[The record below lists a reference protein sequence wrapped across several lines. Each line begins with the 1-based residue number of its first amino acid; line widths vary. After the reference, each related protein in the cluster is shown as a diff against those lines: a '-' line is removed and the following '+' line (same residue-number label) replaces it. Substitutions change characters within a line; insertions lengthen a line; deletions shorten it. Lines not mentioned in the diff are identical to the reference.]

1 MATKFINLNNLA
13 TFLAKLKTLFV
24 AKELKTGSTNTYK
37 VLSDNNL
44 TDELVAKIKNAGDST
59 FSGAYADLTGKPA
72 IGGKEIA
79 SGNQTAASLGL
90 ATPTDVTAAANN
102 ARTGAVNDI
111 KNLGYQTAA
120 NVETAITAKGYQ
132 TAAQVNT
139 IVTGKGYQTA
149 ANVDAKVNAAKTEL
163 QNSLGSAF
171 RAKGSTMFA
180 SLPAPAS
187 ATKGDVW
194 NITDQFTTTDQFV
207 DGSGKTLPAGTNV
220 VAVAVT
226 TGDTT
231 VMKWDALTGMI
242 DLSGYMRKTDITRP
256 ATPKSTPCS
265 PKGPRPWR
273 KHTSPSTA
281 SHGRSRTCCN
291 APTRALCSRPPTPSA
306 RSSKPPPTST
316 PTQSAAHGHAS
327 PTPSDEAASGNA
339 PHKRQENT

>member
-44 TDELVAKIKNAGDST
+44 TDELVAKIKNASDST
-59 FSGAYADLTGKPA
+59 FSGAYTDLTGKPS

-90 ATPTDVTAAANN
+90 ATPADVTTAANN
-102 ARTGAVNDI
+102 ARAGAVNDI
-111 KNLGYQTAA
+111 KNL
-120 NVETAITAKGYQ
+120 
-132 TAAQVNT
+132 
-139 IVTGKGYQTA
+139 GYQTA

-242 DLSGYMRKTDITRP
+242 DLSGYMRKTDITP
-256 ATPKSTPCS
+256 ASD
-265 PKGPRPWR
+265 
-273 KHTSPSTA
+273 A
-281 SHGRSRTCCN
+281 EID
-291 APTRALCSRPPTPSA
+291 ALFA
-306 RSSKPPPTST
+306 
-316 PTQSAAHGHAS
+316 
-327 PTPSDEAASGNA
+327 
-339 PHKRQENT
+339 

>member
-24 AKELKTGSTNTYK
+24 AKELKTGSPNTYK
-37 VLSDNNL
+37 VPPTTTSPTNSSPRSRTPATPSL
-44 TDELVAKIKNAGDST
+44 
-59 FSGAYADLTGKPA
+59 SGAYADLTGKPS

-90 ATPTDVTAAANN
+90 ATPADVTTAANN
-102 ARTGAVNDI
+102 ARTGAVDDV
-111 KNLGYQTAA
+111 KKLGYQTAA
-120 NVETAITAKGYQ
+120 NVETSISTKGYQ
-132 TAAQVNT
+132 TAAQVDT

-149 ANVDAKVNAAKTEL
+149 ANVDSKVHAAKTEL

-171 RAKGSTMFA
+171 RAKGSTAFA

-194 NITDQFTTTDQFV
+194 NITDQFTTDGRFV

-242 DLSGYMRKTDITRP
+242 DLSGYMRKTDLTP
-256 ATPKSTPCS
+256 ASD
-265 PKGPRPWR
+265 
-273 KHTSPSTA
+273 A
-281 SHGRSRTCCN
+281 EID
-291 APTRALCSRPPTPSA
+291 ALFA
-306 RSSKPPPTST
+306 
-316 PTQSAAHGHAS
+316 
-327 PTPSDEAASGNA
+327 
-339 PHKRQENT
+339 

>member
-24 AKELKTGSTNTYK
+24 AKELKTGSPNTYK

-44 TDELVAKIKNAGDST
+44 TDELVTKIQNAGDST
-59 FSGAYADLTGKPA
+59 FSGAYADLTGKPS

-90 ATPTDVTAAANN
+90 ATPADVTTAANN
-102 ARTGAVNDI
+102 ARAGAINDV

-120 NVETAITAKGYQ
+120 NV
-132 TAAQVNT
+132 
-139 IVTGKGYQTA
+139 
-149 ANVDAKVNAAKTEL
+149 DSKVNAAKTEL

-171 RAKGSTMFA
+171 RAKGSTAFA

-194 NITDQFTTTDQFV
+194 NITDQFTTDDQFV

-242 DLSGYMRKTDITRP
+242 DLSGYMRKTDLTP
-256 ATPKSTPCS
+256 ASD
-265 PKGPRPWR
+265 
-273 KHTSPSTA
+273 A
-281 SHGRSRTCCN
+281 EID
-291 APTRALCSRPPTPSA
+291 ALFA
-306 RSSKPPPTST
+306 
-316 PTQSAAHGHAS
+316 
-327 PTPSDEAASGNA
+327 
-339 PHKRQENT
+339 

>member
-44 TDELVAKIKNAGDST
+44 TDELVAKIRNAGDST
-59 FSGAYADLTGKPA
+59 FSGAYTDLTGKPS

-90 ATPTDVTAAANN
+90 ATPADVTTAANN
-102 ARTGAVNDI
+102 ARAGAVNDI

-132 TAAQVNT
+132 TAAQVDT

-149 ANVDAKVNAAKTEL
+149 ANVDSKVNAAKTEL

-180 SLPAPAS
+180 SLPAPHPPPR
-187 ATKGDVW
+187 ATC
-194 NITDQFTTTDQFV
+194 
-207 DGSGKTLPAGTNV
+207 GT
-220 VAVAVT
+220 
-226 TGDTT
+226 
-231 VMKWDALTGMI
+231 
-242 DLSGYMRKTDITRP
+242 SQ
-256 ATPKSTPCS
+256 
-265 PKGPRPWR
+265 
-273 KHTSPSTA
+273 TSS
-281 SHGRSRTCCN
+281 
-291 APTRALCSRPPTPSA
+291 
-306 RSSKPPPTST
+306 PPPTSSSTAQARPCPPAPTSSPWPSPPAT
-316 PTQSAAHGHAS
+316 P
-327 PTPSDEAASGNA
+327 PS
-339 PHKRQENT
+339 

>member
-13 TFLAKLKTLFV
+13 TFLAKLRTLFV
-24 AKELKTGSTNTYK
+24 AKELKTGSPNTYK

-44 TDELVAKIKNAGDST
+44 TDELVTKIKNAGDST
-59 FSGAYADLTGKPA
+59 FSGAYTDLTGKPS

-90 ATPTDVTAAANN
+90 ATPADVTTAANN
-102 ARTGAVNDI
+102 ARAGAINDV

-120 NVETAITAKGYQ
+120 
-132 TAAQVNT
+132 QVDT

-149 ANVDAKVNAAKTEL
+149 ANVDSKVNAAKTEL

-171 RAKGSTMFA
+171 RAKGSTAFA

-194 NITDQFTTTDQFV
+194 NITDQFTTDDQFV

-242 DLSGYMRKTDITRP
+242 DLSGYMRKTDLTP
-256 ATPKSTPCS
+256 ASD
-265 PKGPRPWR
+265 
-273 KHTSPSTA
+273 A
-281 SHGRSRTCCN
+281 EID
-291 APTRALCSRPPTPSA
+291 ALFA
-306 RSSKPPPTST
+306 
-316 PTQSAAHGHAS
+316 
-327 PTPSDEAASGNA
+327 
-339 PHKRQENT
+339 

>member
-24 AKELKTGSTNTYK
+24 AKELKTGSPNTYK

-44 TDELVAKIKNAGDST
+44 TDELVTKINNAGDST
-59 FSGAYADLTGKPA
+59 FSGAYADLTGKPS

-90 ATPTDVTAAANN
+90 TTPTDVTTAANN
-102 ARTGAVNDI
+102 ARTGAINDI

-120 NVETAITAKGYQ
+120 NV
-132 TAAQVNT
+132 
-139 IVTGKGYQTA
+139 
-149 ANVDAKVNAAKTEL
+149 DSKVNAAKTEL

-171 RAKGSTMFA
+171 RAKGSTAFA

-242 DLSGYMRKTDITRP
+242 DLSGYMRKTDLTP
-256 ATPKSTPCS
+256 ASD
-265 PKGPRPWR
+265 
-273 KHTSPSTA
+273 A
-281 SHGRSRTCCN
+281 EID
-291 APTRALCSRPPTPSA
+291 ALFA
-306 RSSKPPPTST
+306 
-316 PTQSAAHGHAS
+316 
-327 PTPSDEAASGNA
+327 
-339 PHKRQENT
+339 

>member
-24 AKELKTGSTNTYK
+24 AKELKTGSPNTYK

-44 TDELVAKIKNAGDST
+44 TDELVTKIKNAGDST
-59 FSGAYADLTGKPA
+59 FSGAYADLTGKPS

-90 ATPTDVTAAANN
+90 ATPTDVTTAANN
-102 ARTGAVNDI
+102 ARTGAINDI

-120 NVETAITAKGYQ
+120 NVNTIVTGKGYQ
-132 TAAQVNT
+132 TAAQVDT

-171 RAKGSTMFA
+171 RAKGSTAFA

-242 DLSGYMRKTDITRP
+242 DLSGYMRKTDITP
-256 ATPKSTPCS
+256 ASD
-265 PKGPRPWR
+265 
-273 KHTSPSTA
+273 A
-281 SHGRSRTCCN
+281 EID
-291 APTRALCSRPPTPSA
+291 ALFA
-306 RSSKPPPTST
+306 
-316 PTQSAAHGHAS
+316 
-327 PTPSDEAASGNA
+327 
-339 PHKRQENT
+339 

>member
-13 TFLAKLKTLFV
+13 TFLAKLRTLFV

-44 TDELVAKIKNAGDST
+44 TDELVTKIKNAGDST
-59 FSGAYADLTGKPA
+59 FSGAYADLTGKPS

-79 SGNQTAASLGL
+79 SGNQTAASQ
-90 ATPTDVTAAANN
+90 
-102 ARTGAVNDI
+102 ARTGAVNDV

-132 TAAQVNT
+132 NAAQVDT

-171 RAKGSTMFA
+171 RAKGSTAFA
-180 SLPAPAS
+180 SLPVPAS
-187 ATKGDVW
+187 ASKGDVW
-194 NITDQFTTTDQFV
+194 NITDQFTTDGRFV

-242 DLSGYMRKTDITRP
+242 DLSGYMRKTDITP
-256 ATPKSTPCS
+256 ASD
-265 PKGPRPWR
+265 
-273 KHTSPSTA
+273 A
-281 SHGRSRTCCN
+281 EID
-291 APTRALCSRPPTPSA
+291 ALFA
-306 RSSKPPPTST
+306 
-316 PTQSAAHGHAS
+316 
-327 PTPSDEAASGNA
+327 
-339 PHKRQENT
+339 

>member
-24 AKELKTGSTNTYK
+24 AKELKTGSPNTYK

-44 TDELVAKIKNAGDST
+44 TDELVTKINNAGDST
-59 FSGAYADLTGKPA
+59 FSGAYADLTGKPS

-90 ATPTDVTAAANN
+90 ATPTDVTTAANN

-111 KNLGYQTAA
+111 KNL
-120 NVETAITAKGYQ
+120 
-132 TAAQVNT
+132 
-139 IVTGKGYQTA
+139 GYQTA

-187 ATKGDVW
+187 AIKGDVW

-226 TGDTT
+226 TGDTP
-231 VMKWDALTGMI
+231 VM
-242 DLSGYMRKTDITRP
+242 SGYMRKTDITP
-256 ATPKSTPCS
+256 ASD
-265 PKGPRPWR
+265 
-273 KHTSPSTA
+273 A
-281 SHGRSRTCCN
+281 EID
-291 APTRALCSRPPTPSA
+291 ALFA
-306 RSSKPPPTST
+306 
-316 PTQSAAHGHAS
+316 
-327 PTPSDEAASGNA
+327 
-339 PHKRQENT
+339 

>member
-24 AKELKTGSTNTYK
+24 AKELKTGSPNTYK

-44 TDELVAKIKNAGDST
+44 TDELVTKIQNAGDST
-59 FSGAYADLTGKPA
+59 FSGAYADLTGKPS

-90 ATPTDVTAAANN
+90 ATHADVTTAANN
-102 ARTGAVNDI
+102 ARAGAINDV

-120 NVETAITAKGYQ
+120 NV
-132 TAAQVNT
+132 
-139 IVTGKGYQTA
+139 
-149 ANVDAKVNAAKTEL
+149 DSKVNAAKTEL

-171 RAKGSTMFA
+171 RAKGSTAFA

-194 NITDQFTTTDQFV
+194 NITDQFTTDDQFV

-242 DLSGYMRKTDITRP
+242 DLSGYMRKTDLTP
-256 ATPKSTPCS
+256 ASD
-265 PKGPRPWR
+265 
-273 KHTSPSTA
+273 A
-281 SHGRSRTCCN
+281 EID
-291 APTRALCSRPPTPSA
+291 ALFA
-306 RSSKPPPTST
+306 
-316 PTQSAAHGHAS
+316 
-327 PTPSDEAASGNA
+327 
-339 PHKRQENT
+339 

>member
-24 AKELKTGSTNTYK
+24 AKELKTGSPNTYK

-44 TDELVAKIKNAGDST
+44 TDELVTKIQNAGDST
-59 FSGAYADLTGKPA
+59 FSGAYADLTGKPS

-90 ATPTDVTAAANN
+90 ATPADVT
-102 ARTGAVNDI
+102 
-111 KNLGYQTAA
+111 
-120 NVETAITAKGYQ
+120 
-132 TAAQVNT
+132 TAAQVDT

-171 RAKGSTMFA
+171 RAKGSTAFA

-194 NITDQFTTTDQFV
+194 NITDQFTTDDQFV

-242 DLSGYMRKTDITRP
+242 DLSGYMRKTDLTP
-256 ATPKSTPCS
+256 ASD
-265 PKGPRPWR
+265 
-273 KHTSPSTA
+273 A
-281 SHGRSRTCCN
+281 EID
-291 APTRALCSRPPTPSA
+291 ALFA
-306 RSSKPPPTST
+306 
-316 PTQSAAHGHAS
+316 
-327 PTPSDEAASGNA
+327 
-339 PHKRQENT
+339 

>member
-120 NVETAITAKGYQ
+120 NV
-132 TAAQVNT
+132 
-139 IVTGKGYQTA
+139 
-149 ANVDAKVNAAKTEL
+149 DAKVNAAKTEL

-242 DLSGYMRKTDITRP
+242 DLSGYMRKTDITP
-256 ATPKSTPCS
+256 ASD
-265 PKGPRPWR
+265 
-273 KHTSPSTA
+273 A
-281 SHGRSRTCCN
+281 EID
-291 APTRALCSRPPTPSA
+291 ALFA
-306 RSSKPPPTST
+306 
-316 PTQSAAHGHAS
+316 
-327 PTPSDEAASGNA
+327 
-339 PHKRQENT
+339 

>member
-13 TFLAKLKTLFV
+13 TFLAKLRTLFV
-24 AKELKTGSTNTYK
+24 AKELKTGSANTYK

-44 TDELVAKIKNAGDST
+44 TDELVTKIKNAGDST
-59 FSGAYADLTGKPA
+59 FSGAYADLTGKPS

-90 ATPTDVTAAANN
+90 ATPVDVTAAANN
-102 ARTGAVNDI
+102 ARTGAVDDV
-111 KNLGYQTAA
+111 KKFGYQTASQ
-120 NVETAITAKGYQ
+120 VETAISAKGYQ
-132 TAAQVNT
+132 TAAQVDT

-194 NITDQFTTTDQFV
+194 NITDGRFV

-226 TGDTT
+226 VGDTT

-242 DLSGYMRKTDITRP
+242 DLSGYMRKTDLTP
-256 ATPKSTPCS
+256 ASD
-265 PKGPRPWR
+265 
-273 KHTSPSTA
+273 A
-281 SHGRSRTCCN
+281 EID
-291 APTRALCSRPPTPSA
+291 ALFA
-306 RSSKPPPTST
+306 
-316 PTQSAAHGHAS
+316 
-327 PTPSDEAASGNA
+327 
-339 PHKRQENT
+339 

>member
-13 TFLAKLKTLFV
+13 TFLAKLRTLFV
-24 AKELKTGSTNTYK
+24 AKELKTGSPNTYK

-44 TDELVAKIKNAGDST
+44 TDELVTKIQNAGDST
-59 FSGAYADLTGKPA
+59 FSGAYADLPGKPS

-90 ATPTDVTAAANN
+90 ATPADVTTAANN
-102 ARTGAVNDI
+102 ARAGAINDV

-120 NVETAITAKGYQ
+120 
-132 TAAQVNT
+132 QVDT

-149 ANVDAKVNAAKTEL
+149 ANVDSKVNAAKTEL

-171 RAKGSTMFA
+171 RAKGSTAFA

-187 ATKGDVW
+187 ASKGDVW
-194 NITDQFTTTDQFV
+194 NITDQFTTDDQFV

-242 DLSGYMRKTDITRP
+242 DLSGYMRKTDITP
-256 ATPKSTPCS
+256 ASD
-265 PKGPRPWR
+265 
-273 KHTSPSTA
+273 A
-281 SHGRSRTCCN
+281 EID
-291 APTRALCSRPPTPSA
+291 ALFA
-306 RSSKPPPTST
+306 
-316 PTQSAAHGHAS
+316 
-327 PTPSDEAASGNA
+327 
-339 PHKRQENT
+339 

>member
-24 AKELKTGSTNTYK
+24 AKELKTGSPNTYK

-44 TDELVAKIKNAGDST
+44 TDELVTKIQNAGDST
-59 FSGAYADLTGKPA
+59 FSGAYADLTGKPS
-72 IGGKEIA
+72 I
-79 SGNQTAASLGL
+79 
-90 ATPTDVTAAANN
+90 VT
-102 ARTGAVNDI
+102 G
-111 KNLGYQTAA
+111 
-120 NVETAITAKGYQ
+120 KGYQ
-132 TAAQVNT
+132 TAAQVDT

-171 RAKGSTMFA
+171 RAKGSTAFA

-194 NITDQFTTTDQFV
+194 NITDQFTTDDQFV

-242 DLSGYMRKTDITRP
+242 DLSGYMRKTDLTP
-256 ATPKSTPCS
+256 ASD
-265 PKGPRPWR
+265 
-273 KHTSPSTA
+273 A
-281 SHGRSRTCCN
+281 EID
-291 APTRALCSRPPTPSA
+291 ALFA
-306 RSSKPPPTST
+306 
-316 PTQSAAHGHAS
+316 
-327 PTPSDEAASGNA
+327 
-339 PHKRQENT
+339 

>member
-24 AKELKTGSTNTYK
+24 AKELKTGSPNTYK

-44 TDELVAKIKNAGDST
+44 TDELVTKINNAGDST
-59 FSGAYADLTGKPA
+59 FSGAYTDLTGKPA

-90 ATPTDVTAAANN
+90 ATPTDVTTAANN

-120 NVETAITAKGYQ
+120 NVETAISA
-132 TAAQVNT
+132 
-139 IVTGKGYQTA
+139 KGYQTA

-171 RAKGSTMFA
+171 RAKGSTAFA

-207 DGSGKTLPAGTNV
+207 DGPGKTLPAGTNV

-242 DLSGYMRKTDITRP
+242 DLSGYMRKTDITP
-256 ATPKSTPCS
+256 ASD
-265 PKGPRPWR
+265 
-273 KHTSPSTA
+273 A
-281 SHGRSRTCCN
+281 EID
-291 APTRALCSRPPTPSA
+291 ALFA
-306 RSSKPPPTST
+306 
-316 PTQSAAHGHAS
+316 
-327 PTPSDEAASGNA
+327 
-339 PHKRQENT
+339 